1 MGRYNLAAQN
11 VHKHA
16 TQLLQTKRGSALPP
30 WYQAIAT
37 TPPSTRLTRPP
48 LQRRQQP
55 GAKPP
60 KKRSRLFQPLNLKY
74 QEDGLRWEYFND
86 HPWELAR
93 PRVILENDGRDL
105 EKWDWS
111 LPLDY
116 SLNRPRAGIED
127 DFGNKMDKIW
137 DENMATL
144 SARPINGEA

>member
-1 MGRYNLAAQN
+1 M
-11 VHKHA
+11 
-16 TQLLQTKRGSALPP
+16 
-30 WYQAIAT
+30 
-37 TPPSTRLTRPP
+37 
-48 LQRRQQP
+48 
-55 GAKPP
+55 
-60 KKRSRLFQPLNLKY
+60 
-74 QEDGLRWEYFND
+74 
-86 HPWELAR
+86 
-93 PRVILENDGRDL
+93 ILENDGRDL